1 MSDKKITVNNIE
13 ALNDALF
20 TAMRKDPKTVLFGE
34 DAGFEGGV
42 FRATQGLQAEFGP
55 ERVFD
60 TPIAEAA
67 IAGVAVGAAMAG
79 LHPIIEMQFQGFSYA
94 SFQQMFT
101 HAARIRNRS
110 RGRFTSP
117 LVLRMPMGGGVRALE
132 HHSEAIEAL
141 FAHIPGIKV
150 VMPAFPYDTK
160 GLLLAAVNDP
170 DPVVFLEP
178 KKIYRAGKQE
188 IPTGEYTVEIGKAN
202 VLKQGTDLTLVT
214 YGAQVHA
221 AIEAVQKLGDSV
233 SVELI
238 DLRTIKPLDLPTVV
252 ESVKKT
258 GRLLVVHEAVRS
270 FSVSSELM
278 AAVNERAFE
287 YLKAPLTRL
296 TGYDI
301 TVPLAKGE
309 VYHAISADKIVDKVK
324 EVTSFKF

>member
-188 IPTGEYTVEIGKAN
+188 IPAGEYTVVIGKAN

-287 YLKAPLTRL
+287 YLKAPLARL